1 MTKSIRY
8 ILTSLFIFNL
18 LSCSPKEE
26 VKVEVLPLKTEL
38 PSGIYKLDKSHG
50 SLIFKVNH
58 LGLSNYSMQFKRF
71 DAELKFDNINPTL
84 SNIAATIDPTSIE
97 TNYPDI
103 SKVDFNAELQNE
115 KWLDVIKFP
124 KITFTSNKIELTSE
138 TTARITGDLDLHGI
152 VFPVVLDATFNGGYN
167 SNPMDPSGSRIGFSA
182 HGSLKRSDFGI
193 SFGIPENGSK
203 MGVGDDVEFIIEAEF
218 TKPLQDVAE

>member
-1 MTKSIRY
+1 MTKNKKY
-8 ILTSLFIFNL
+8 ILASLFIFNL

-26 VKVEVLPLKTEL
+26 QQVEIIPIKTEI
-38 PSGIYKLDKSHG
+38 PSGIYNLDKAHA

-71 DAELKFDNINPTL
+71 DAELKFDNINPHL
-84 SNIAATIDPTSIE
+84 SNITATIDSTSIE

-115 KWLDVIKFP
+115 KWLDAAKFP
-124 KITFTSNKIELTSE
+124 KITFSSNKIELTSE
-138 TTARITGDLDLHGI
+138 NTARITGDLDLHGI
-152 VFPVVLDATFNGGYN
+152 IFPVVLDATFNGGYA
-167 SNPMDPSGSRIGFSA
+167 SNPMDSAGSRIGFSA
-182 HGSLKRSDFGI
+182 RGSLKRSDFGI
-193 SFGIPENGSK
+193 NFGIPENGSK

-218 TKPLQDVAE
+218 TKPLQDSAQ